1 MGIHQRIWQVKEIHR
16 LACQLP
22 VLIARIS
29 VTDNQ
34 NFQGQQSMTIDTTF
48 FTRCIQTLD
57 KANSKVSQYEVT
69 TIEYEMYRS
78 ACVKEF
84 EIILEQ
90 SGKLLRKCLKDF
102 AHSPKAVDR
111 LVFKEVF
118 RQAAQHGLLSIE
130 QCERWLEYRDNRNN
144 TAHDYG
150 KKFAEYTLKLLPGFI
165 LDATA
170 LEQSIKAH
178 AKKVEND

>member
-1 MGIHQRIWQVKEIHR
+1 
-16 LACQLP
+16 
-22 VLIARIS
+22 
-29 VTDNQ
+29 
-34 NFQGQQSMTIDTTF
+34 MTIDTTF
-48 FTRCIQTLD
+48 FSRCIQTLD
-57 KANSKVSQYEVT
+57 KANSKVTQHEES

-102 AHSPKAVDR
+102 VHSPKAIDR

-118 RQAAQHGLLSIE
+118 RQAAHHGLLTLE

-150 KKFAEYTLKLLPGFI
+150 KKFAEYTLKLLPEFI
-165 LDATA
+165 EDATA
-170 LEQSIKAH
+170 LEKSVRKH
-178 AKKVEND
+178 AKKVADD